1 MKIFKE
7 FPDQLP
13 EFKYLNGIES
23 PKDLKLLDENQLV
36 ELAGELRE
44 FLLHSVSK
52 TGGHFGA
59 GLGTIELTIALH
71 YVLDMP
77 FDKIVWDTGHQAYPH
92 KILTGRREKMH
103 LMRKKD
109 GIHPFPSITESE
121 YDAMSVGHS
130 STSISASL
138 GMNEANV
145 HLSTKRNIFSVI
157 GDGAMTAGI
166 AFEGMMHAAH
176 LDNNLNIVLNDNDM
190 SISKNTGGLSD
201 YLAKVWASKSY
212 KKLKSSGKKVLKNLP
227 GGLHISRNLKDG
239 LKHAVMPGNLFEDLG
254 LHYIGPI
261 DGHDIPLLIKTL
273 RRMIEKKEPYLL
285 HIITKKGAG
294 FEPAENERIKYHAI
308 SKIENTPVVKQP
320 KFQDIFGDW
329 LCYKASLDSK
339 LIGITPAMKEGSG
352 MVDFEKQYPDR
363 FYDVAIAE
371 QHSVTF
377 GAGLSLGGT
386 KPVVAIYSSF
396 LQRAYDQFIH
406 DVCLENLDVTFALDR
421 AGVVGEDGP
430 THSGNFDLS
439 FMRCVPNIVIATPS
453 DENEMWGLLNTC
465 YSHNGPAA
473 IRYPRG
479 SGIGAVIKDKNDA
492 FDLGKANKIR
502 NGGKICIL
510 NFGVLMDRVTDC
522 AEANNFGLV
531 DMRFVKP
538 LDEQLLLELNNNYE
552 AFITLEDHSI
562 VGGAGSAVSEFFAAH
577 MILKPILHLGLE
589 DKFPAHGSRNEV
601 LEMNG
606 LDVTTLS
613 KKIIGFANSI

>member
-7 FPDQLP
+7 FPTKLP
-13 EFKYLNGIES
+13 EFKYLNDIES
-23 PKDLKLLDENQLV
+23 PKDLKLLEEGQLV
-36 ELAGELRE
+36 ALADELRE

-52 TGGHFGA
+52 TAGHFGA
-59 GLGTIELTIALH
+59 GLGTIELTIAMH

-109 GIHPFPSITESE
+109 GIHAFPSITESE

-145 HLSTKRNIFSVI
+145 HLSTKRSIFSVI

-176 LDNNLNIVLNDNDM
+176 LDNNLNIILNDNDM

-273 RRMIEKKEPYLL
+273 RRMVEKKEPYLL

-308 SKIENTPVVKQP
+308 SKIESTPAVKQA
-320 KFQDIFGDW
+320 KFQDIFGEW
-329 LCYKASLDSK
+329 LCYKASLDNK

-439 FMRCVPNIVIATPS
+439 FMRCVPNIVVATPS

-465 YSHNGPAA
+465 YGHNGPAA

-479 SGIGAVIKDKNDA
+479 SGIGAAIKDKNDA

-502 NGGKICIL
+502 NGEKVCIL
-510 NFGVLMDRVTDC
+510 NFGVLMDRVTEC
-522 AEANNFGLV
+522 AEAHNFGLV

-538 LDEQLLLELNNNYE
+538 LDEQLLLELSNNYE
-552 AFITLEDHSI
+552 AFVTLEDHSI
-562 VGGAGSAVSEFFAAH
+562 VGGAGSAASEFFAAH
-577 MILKPILHLGLE
+577 MIFKPILHLGLE

-606 LDVTTLS
+606 LDVVALG